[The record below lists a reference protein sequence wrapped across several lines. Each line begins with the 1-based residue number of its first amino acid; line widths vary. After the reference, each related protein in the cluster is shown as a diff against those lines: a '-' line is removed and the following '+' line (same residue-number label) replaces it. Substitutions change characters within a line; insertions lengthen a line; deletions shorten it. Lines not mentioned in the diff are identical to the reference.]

1 MTFSLPAGAGGQSP
15 SKYLFYNNNIRG
27 GPGRND
33 LPVCPVLWMGLRNRK
48 PQPDG
53 RGGMENPMRHSLCKS
68 PLLIFGAVLCLG
80 TALPAAAAVHQLG
93 AVNVSADHY
102 TRISWTRFDGPVERL
117 SFVPDNDAV
126 DCDHITINYRDGTS
140 HDVFSGVLLK
150 GQRQTITF
158 PESDSRLRSVDFAC
172 KARSFDGARISLS
185 AVTEGA
191 PYPDRDAEQ
200 PMDKQAHVRTFESAN
215 AEP

>member
-1 MTFSLPAGAGGQSP
+1 MESSMRAFKLSFLGLGA
-15 SKYLFYNNNIRG
+15 
-27 GPGRND
+27 
-33 LPVCPVLWMGLRNRK
+33 
-48 PQPDG
+48 
-53 RGGMENPMRHSLCKS
+53 
-68 PLLIFGAVLCLG
+68 ALCLG
-80 TALPAAAAVHQLG
+80 AALPAAADVHQLG

-102 TRISWTRFDGPVERL
+102 TQVSWTRFDGPVERL

-150 GQRQTITF
+150 DQRQTITF
-158 PESDSRLRSVDFAC
+158 PDSDSRLRSVDFAC

-185 AVTEGA
+185 AVTEGGRSL
-191 PYPDRDAEQ
+191 YPDRDAEMH
-200 PMDKQAHVRTFESAN
+200 MDRDAHVRVFERAS